1 MPSDEAS
8 WCGESGYKG
17 SPSGQAGRQG
27 GLVVL
32 GSRPRSGSLE
42 AAWSQ
47 PAGSAE
53 TGGRRRGSGQRN
65 PPHPTPAPA
74 RPRGL
79 NLDRLLLSVTS
90 CRESWGPQA
99 WASH

>member
-17 SPSGQAGRQG
+17 SPSGQAGRLG

-53 TGGRRRGSGQRN
+53 TAGKEAGLWPQEPTAPHPRSPPSPRAESRPPPAKCDFLPRELGPPGSG
-65 PPHPTPAPA
+65 
-74 RPRGL
+74 
-79 NLDRLLLSVTS
+79 
-90 CRESWGPQA
+90 
-99 WASH
+99 

>member
-32 GSRPRSGSLE
+32 GSRPRSGSFE

-47 PAGSAE
+47 PAGSARPGE
-53 TGGRRRGSGQRN
+53 GGG
-65 PPHPTPAPA
+65 AA